1 MLINSNRD
9 LLLIVILL
17 ISVFN
22 TYLDETDIFIYW
34 FILIAFF
41 ITVVFCSINIIAKII
56 MLIKKE

>member
-17 ISVFN
+17 IIVFN